1 MAEIGSVCVY
11 CGSGN
16 GHSPAYEQAAIAFGA
31 ALANAGLRLVYGG
44 GGTGLMGAVATAV
57 LKNGGH
63 VTGVI
68 PHFLKS
74 RELQMQGLQ
83 EQIVVEDMHER
94 KMIMYQRS
102 DAFVALPGGIGTLEE
117 LVEQLTWV
125 QLGRHRKPVVVLN
138 TDGFWDPLRVLL
150 AHMKGEGF
158 IRPQFEVTYRS
169 ANTVEEVIP
178 LLRAEAAKVPDG
190 GLDAADPAAIA
201 RL

>member
-1 MAEIGSVCVY
+1 MAEIRSVCVY
-11 CGSGN
+11 CGSGP
-16 GHSPAYEQAAIAFGA
+16 GHAPEYEQAAAAFGV
-31 ALANAGLRLVYGG
+31 ALAKAGIRLVYGG
-44 GGTGLMGAVATAV
+44 GGTGLMGTVATAV

-68 PHFLKS
+68 PQFLKS

-83 EQIVVEDMHER
+83 EQIVVDDMQER

-138 TDGFWDPLRVLL
+138 TLGFWDPLRVLL
-150 AHMKGEGF
+150 THMKTEGF
-158 IRPQFEVTYRS
+158 IRPQFEVTYQI
-169 ANTVEEVIP
+169 AQKVEEVIP
-178 LLRAEAAKVPDG
+178 LLREQAAKVPEG
-190 GLDAADPAAIA
+190 GLDAADQSAIA